1 MTMAFKVKIL
11 NVDSVIKRIENLFEK
26 DAINDGLIKD
36 ITEFVTTRVVAETR
50 SGKDLSRNRKP
61 QPDLT
66 DGTVSIRARNFYGKT
81 KPENPTYFKPAKQF
95 FRIDFSNLTA
105 TGQMLESIKGRFIK
119 STRDIIVEPTGN
131 RDPSLQNN
139 SEFKTNKALAK
150 DLASRGR
157 TFLGLDRVGIQR
169 VRKLILEEIIKFKKR
184 RGFR

>member
-1 MTMAFKVKIL
+1 MSFKVRVLNLDKVLGKIEDL
-11 NVDSVIKRIENLFEK
+11 LMK
-26 DAINDGLIKD
+26 DAINQSLTDD
-36 ITEFVTTRVVAETR
+36 ITNFVTTRVVAETR
-50 SGKDLSRNRKP
+50 KGRDLSQDGKS
-61 QPDLT
+61 QPSLKGST
-66 DGTVSIRARNFYGKT
+66 IAIRARNASGKT
-81 KPENPTYFKPAKQF
+81 KTTSPTYFKPDKTF

-105 TGQMLESIKGRFIK
+105 TGQMLESIKGRFVK
-119 STRDIIVEPTGN
+119 STREIIVEPTGN